1 MKHPEYN
8 KAKNEYQ
15 GRNETPG
22 LSRDARLSF
31 KERMK
36 EFNKRVEEINERL
49 GIK

>member
-1 MKHPEYN
+1 MKHPEYS

-15 GRNETPG
+15 GRNEVPG

-36 EFNKRVEEINERL
+36 EFAKRLEEIENR
-49 GIK
+49 KKY